1 MLGATVGGIASI
13 GFGIANTLLTAYARQ
28 KEQDARHNQMVWE
41 TEGRNIAGHGKAL
54 RDRDAYNQAAGAINN
69 TATRAYFLEDVKL
82 GEQLGLANLASQK
95 AYIELI
101 GGSDRG
107 SAKGLRGSTADRLN
121 SQALKI
127 FGQKSA
133 TIAHGFTSTSKRAD
147 VDKETAQI
155 NASNDLRIT
164 RGERGSTIFAPTP
177 SGPTPVNPI
186 PEMALG
192 IGQGLFNLW
201 SSNSGQSPFNFPE
214 DTGGRSFVD
223 GMNSGFSSGAEK
235 YLPTGPGAVNW
246 LNMPQESTS
255 FLP

>member
-1 MLGATVGGIASI
+1 MCVAGGAVGGIASI
-13 GFGIANTLLTAYARQ
+13 GFGVANTLLTAYARQ

-41 TEGRNIAGHGKAL
+41 TEGKNIFKHGKAL
-54 RDRDAYNQAAGAINN
+54 WDQDLYNQAAGAINN

-101 GGSDRG
+101 RGSNRG
-107 SAKGLRGSTADRLN
+107 SAKGLRGSTAQRLN

-155 NASNDLRIT
+155 NASKELRIAK
-164 RGERGSTIFAPTP
+164 GKQGGSTIFAPTP
-177 SGPTPVNPI
+177 SGPIPVNPW
-186 PEMALG
+186 LG
-192 IGQGLFNLW
+192 VITNLAQGGFNMW
-201 SSNSGQSPFNFPE
+201 QEANAPSPFNFPE
-214 DTGGRSFVD
+214 DTGGMSFAD
-223 GMNSGFSSGAEK
+223 GMNSG
-235 YLPTGPGAVNW
+235 V
-246 LNMPQESTS
+246 TS
-255 FLP
+255 FGNYAGLSATPYNGLGSMPWS

>member
-1 MLGATVGGIASI
+1 MLGATVGGVASI
-13 GFGIANTLLTAYARQ
+13 GLGVVNTLLTAWLQ
-28 KEQDARHNQMVWE
+28 QQEQDARHNQMVWE
-41 TEGRNIAGHGKAL
+41 TEAKNIAKHGKAL
-54 RDRDAYNQAAGAINN
+54 WDRDAYNQTTGAINN

-82 GEQLGLANLASQK
+82 SEQLGLANLASQK

-107 SAKGLRGSTADRLN
+107 SAKGLRGSTAQRLN

-147 VDKETAQI
+147 VDKETAQM
-155 NASNDLRIT
+155 NASKELRIAK
-164 RGERGSTIFAPTP
+164 GKQGGSTIFAPTP
-177 SGPTPVNPI
+177 PGPIPVNPW
-186 PEMALG
+186 LG
-192 IGQGLFNLW
+192 VITNLAQGGFNMW
-201 SSNSGQSPFNFPE
+201 QEAQSPFNFPE
-214 DTGGRSFVD
+214 DTGG
-223 GMNSGFSSGAEK
+223 MNSGFSSGAEN

-246 LNMPQESTS
+246 LNMPRESIP